1 MADLGFVGLGTMGGR
16 MTRRL
21 LDAGHHVTGYN
32 RTRARAQWLVD
43 MGMVLAD
50 TPRAVADVSEVT
62 FSMMANDDALLAV
75 TEGDD
80 GVMAG
85 MTSGK
90 VYVDMSTVS
99 PQVSR
104 ELAARTAERG
114 AVMLDAPV
122 SGSAVTVEAGTL
134 SFMVGGD
141 AATLERVAP
150 YLKDIGPTITHVGG
164 NGQAAAMKIAI
175 NLSLPVQVLAFSEGL
190 LLAERSGIPRDVALE
205 AMVNSV
211 AASPMLKYRAPLIG
225 DTTKEALFDV
235 TMIQKDLELALEM
248 GHELGVPLNTAAVT
262 NQMLTTARGMG
273 LGNKDFIIFHEML
286 RRLSGEAPE

>member
-16 MTRRL
+16 MARRL
-21 LDAGHHVTGYN
+21 LDAGHRVTGYN

-43 MGMVLAD
+43 MGMVMAD
-50 TPRAVADVSEVT
+50 TPCEVAEASEVT
-62 FSMMANDDALLAV
+62 FSMMANDGALLAIA
-75 TEGDD
+75 EGDD
-80 GVMAG
+80 GVLEG
-85 MTSGK
+85 MGPGK

-99 PQVSR
+99 PSISR
-104 ELAARTAERG
+104 DLALRVTGKG
-114 AVMLDAPV
+114 ASMLDAPV

-141 AATLERVAP
+141 AGTLEQVTP

-175 NLSLPVQVLAFSEGL
+175 NLSLPVQVLAFAEGL
-190 LLAERSGIPRDVALE
+190 LLAERSGIPRHLALE

-225 DTTKEALFDV
+225 NWDQEALFDV

-273 LGNKDFIIFHEML
+273 LSKYDFIIFHEML
-286 RRLSGEAPE
+286 RRLSGEEPE

>member
-16 MTRRL
+16 MARRL

-99 PQVSR
+99 PQISR
-104 ELAARTAERG
+104 ELAARTAGRG

-141 AATLERVAP
+141 AATLERVTP

-175 NLSLPVQVLAFSEGL
+175 NLSLPVQVLAFCEGL

>member
-16 MTRRL
+16 MARRL

-80 GVMAG
+80 GLMAG

-99 PQVSR
+99 PQISR

-141 AATLERVAP
+141 AATLERVTP

-175 NLSLPVQVLAFSEGL
+175 NLSLPVQVLAFAEGL

-273 LGNKDFIIFHEML
+273 FAHRDFIIFHEML
-286 RRLSGEAPE
+286 RRLSGEEPE

>member
-1 MADLGFVGLGTMGGR
+1 MANLGFVGLGTMGGR
-16 MTRRL
+16 MARRL
-21 LDAGHHVTGYN
+21 LDAGHQVTGYN

-43 MGMVLAD
+43 LAMTLAD
-50 TPRAVADVSEVT
+50 TPRQVAEASEVT
-62 FSMMANDDALLAV
+62 FSMMANDGALLAIA
-75 TEGDD
+75 EGDD
-80 GVMAG
+80 GVLAG
-85 MTSGK
+85 MGPGK

-99 PQVSR
+99 PSISR
-104 ELAARTAERG
+104 ELASQVAEKG
-114 AVMLDAPV
+114 ASMLDAPV

-141 AATLERVAP
+141 ADTLERVAP
-150 YLKDIGPTITHVGG
+150 YLKGIGPTITHVGG

-190 LLAERSGIPRDVALE
+190 LLAERSGIPRDIALE

-211 AASPMLKYRAPLIG
+211 AASPMLKYRAPLVG
-225 DTTKEALFDV
+225 DTTREALFDV
-235 TMIQKDLELALEM
+235 NMIQKDLELALEM

-273 LGNKDFIIFHEML
+273 LGNRDFIIFHEML
-286 RRLSGEAPE
+286 RRLAGEEAE